1 MPVMAVGDAD
11 SRHVLVVGGAGYVG
25 NVLIRELLAAGYRVR
40 VLDRLLFDHGSALA
54 GLFEEPGFEFV
65 HGDLCEPNDLEASLE
80 GITDVV
86 LLAALVGDPICRKYP
101 DLARRVN
108 DEGAKRLFETLAG
121 RGIDRFVFTSTCS
134 NYGLRESDEP
144 ATEEAELAP
153 LSLYAETK
161 VEFERFVLAREAD
174 WDLCPTLLRI
184 ATAYGL
190 SPRMRFDLTISEFTR
205 TLAIGEEL
213 VVYDAD
219 TWRPYCHVRD
229 IAGAITTVLESPVDV
244 VRGEVFNVGH
254 EDGNYTKR
262 MVVDAVQE
270 HLGGSGAVSF
280 TEGGQDPRNYRVS
293 FDKIRERLGFEA
305 EHRVPDT
312 IGRLIGAI
320 RSGAFNDVESRPT
333 FYTNHTAIADGET
346 AVHEE
351 ASGSD

>member
-1 MPVMAVGDAD
+1 MGAPSTD

-25 NVLIRELLAAGYRVR
+25 NVLVRRLLADGHRVR
-40 VLDRLLFDHGSALA
+40 VLDRLLFDQGGALA
-54 GLFEEPGFEFV
+54 GLFEQPGFEFV
-65 HGDLCEPNDLEASLE
+65 RGDLVEPADVERSLD
-80 GITDVV
+80 GVTDVV

-108 DEGAKRLFETLAG
+108 DDGAKRLFDALAG

-134 NYGLRESDEP
+134 NYGLRETAEP
-144 ATEEAELAP
+144 ATEESELAP

-161 VEFERFVLAREAD
+161 VEFERFVLEREPE

-190 SPRMRFDLTISEFTR
+190 SQRMRFDLTISEFTR
-205 TLAIGEEL
+205 TLSIGQEL

-229 IAGAITTVLESPVDV
+229 ISAAIANVLSSPEDV

-254 EDGNYTKR
+254 DEGNFTKR

-270 HLGGSGAVSF
+270 HLGGTGSVRF

-293 FDKIRERLGFEA
+293 FDKARERLGFEPQ
-305 EHRVPDT
+305 HTVPQT
-312 IGRLIGAI
+312 VGTLIEAI
-320 RSGAFNDVESRPT
+320 RAGAFNDVEARPT
-333 FYTNHTAIADGET
+333 FYTNNTAIADEA

-351 ASGSD
+351 AGGSD